1 MKVVK
6 QGPKAFSADYAQ
18 VLKDIKTRIRFAQV
32 KAALSANLEMIHLY
46 WDIGRIIAE
55 RQKQAG
61 WGAAVIPRLSRDI
74 RNEISEVKGFSER
87 NIGYMIRFAQEYG
100 QRVMLQPSGANF
112 AQGRKE
118 AKSERDSILPL
129 VVAQLPPQGK
139 QAQIQTTV
147 LPISPTPLAKL
158 GPAAIL
164 QPLVAK
170 LPWTHNIILM
180 EKVKDIS
187 VRGWYMRAT
196 LQEGWSSDVLALMID
211 SRTHE
216 RQGKA
221 ITNFSDRLPPFQSD
235 LARQVLKDPFI
246 FDFTTLE
253 EPFHERELETSLV
266 RHLEKFLVELGQG
279 FAFVGRQVHLDV
291 GEQDFYIDLL
301 FYHLR
306 LRCFVVIELKKGAF
320 KAEYAGKLNF
330 YLNVVDDKL
339 RHPSDSPSIGLV
351 LCQDENRLVA
361 EYALKGVDKAIG
373 VSRYQLTRALPKEFR
388 SSLPSVAEIETELSS
403 ARRPVPSKTKRA
415 RRRS

>member
-1 MKVVK
+1 MKVAK
-6 QGPKAFSADYAQ
+6 QRTKAFSADYTR
-18 VLKDIKTRIRFAQV
+18 VLKDIKTRIRTAQV
-32 KAALSANLEMIHLY
+32 KAALAANQEMILLY
-46 WDIGRIIAE
+46 WDVGRMIE
-55 RQKQAG
+55 DRQKQAG

-74 RNEISEVKGFSER
+74 RNEMPEVKGFSER
-87 NIGYMIRFAQEYG
+87 NIDRMIAFYREY
-100 QRVMLQPSGANF
+100 PEFENA
-112 AQGRKE
+112 
-118 AKSERDSILPL
+118 
-129 VVAQLPPQGK
+129 
-139 QAQIQTTV
+139 
-147 LPISPTPLAKL
+147 ISPTPLAKL
-158 GPAAIL
+158 EPSPISPRAVAKLTATGMKVQRQSSPSPISPLPVAKLENTAIL

-170 LPWTHNIILM
+170 LPWAHNVLLM
-180 EKVKDIS
+180 QKIKDLS
-187 VRGWYMRAT
+187 TRYWYMQAT
-196 LQEGWSSDVLALMID
+196 LQQGWSRDVLALMING
-211 SRTHE
+211 RTHE

-221 ITNFSDRLPPFQSD
+221 ITNFADRLPPIQSD
-235 LARQVLKDPFI
+235 LAQQVVKDPFI
-246 FDFTTLE
+246 FDFMTLE

-339 RHPSDSPSIGLV
+339 RHPSDSPSIGLI

-373 VSRYQLTRALPKEFR
+373 VSQYQLTRALPKEFR
-388 SSLPSVAEIETELSS
+388 SSLPSIAEIESELSELPRRKPVKTS
-403 ARRPVPSKTKRA
+403 RSRRRRPLS
-415 RRRS
+415 SL

>member
-1 MKVVK
+1 MKVAK
-6 QGPKAFSADYAQ
+6 PGTKAFSADYAR
-18 VLKDIKTRIRFAQV
+18 VLKDIKTRIRTAQV
-32 KAALSANLEMIHLY
+32 KAAFAANQEMLILY
-46 WDIGRIIAE
+46 WDVGRMIEE

-74 RNEISEVKGFSER
+74 RNEMPEVKGFSER
-87 NIGYMIRFAQEYG
+87 NVKLMTQFYREYPSQGSIGQ
-100 QRVMLQPSGANF
+100 
-112 AQGRKE
+112 
-118 AKSERDSILPL
+118 LP
-129 VVAQLPPQGK
+129 VAQLENKEKSVPVLLQHA
-139 QAQIQTTV
+139 AQHGA
-147 LPISPTPLAKL
+147 ISPLTVAKL
-158 GPAAIL
+158 DPAVIL
-164 QPLVAK
+164 PPLVAK
-170 LPWTHNIILM
+170 LPWAHNVLLM
-180 EKVKDIS
+180 QKIKDLS
-187 VRGWYMRAT
+187 TRSWYMQAT
-196 LQEGWSSDVLALMID
+196 LQQGWSRDVLALMID

-216 RQGKA
+216 RHGKA
-221 ITNFSDRLPPFQSD
+221 ITNFSDRLPPIQSD

-330 YLNVVDDKL
+330 YLNVADDKL

-351 LCQDENRLVA
+351 LCQEENRLVA

-403 ARRPVPSKTKRA
+403 S
-415 RRRS
+415 RRRA